1 MIIPPSCEE
10 AERGGIGEQVRCNS
24 PAVTPCW
31 LCDSRFAWPLLAHRC
46 STVKPSSRA
55 CASMYGYQ
63 YPRFAWPLLAHRCST
78 VKPSSRACAS
88 MYGYQYPSWVQ
99 FPSCINVH
107 LCCLACFTNVTCCLC
122 CLTCF
127 TNVDVQLSVPFLG
140 PFPICFP
147 NVTCSSCCLTC
158 FTMFLVV
165 VSCFTMLLVVVS
177 AFGCIQTA
185 GSTVVPNSKK
195 MLPKGQ
201 LSPSPGRGPY
211 APDGVIGLT
220 TEAYRI
226 AFGR

>member
-31 LCDSRFAWPLLAHRC
+31 LCDS
-46 STVKPSSRA
+46 
-55 CASMYGYQ
+55 
-63 YPRFAWPLLAHRCST
+63 RFAWPLLAHRCST

-165 VSCFTMLLVVVS
+165 VSCFTMLLVVS

>member
-31 LCDSRFAWPLLAHRC
+31 LRDSRFAWPLLAHRC

-127 TNVDVQLSVPFLG
+127 T
-140 PFPICFP
+140 
-147 NVTCSSCCLTC
+147 
-158 FTMFLVV
+158 MFLVV

-195 MLPKGQ
+195 MLPIGQ
-201 LSPSPGRGPY
+201 LSPSPDRGTMRRAAVGLPWGRISRVRAVSPTRG
-211 APDGVIGLT
+211 
-220 TEAYRI
+220 
-226 AFGR
+226 

>member
-1 MIIPPSCEE
+1 MFDCQ
-10 AERGGIGEQVRCNS
+10 AVLTGLRVDVRLSVPTIRVATASSSMFDCQ
-24 PAVTPCW
+24 AV
-31 LCDSRFAWPLLAHRC
+31 L
-46 STVKPSSRA
+46 
-55 CASMYGYQ
+55 
-63 YPRFAWPLLAHRCST
+63 
-78 VKPSSRACAS
+78 CAS